1 MCRLGEQMELNIRIA
16 GAAGQGI
23 QTASDL
29 LGKILTRSGLFAYCY
44 NDAESRIRG
53 GLNFNHLRCSDKPLT
68 GVTNKID
75 ILVALNENAL
85 KAFGASLSSG
95 SAVICEGEC
104 SHSSTAPFSLAALA
118 KEAGSEKVSSAV
130 AVAAVSAV
138 MGIDKSV
145 VDEIVRE
152 RFEQKFEQIN
162 LRAVALGYEAAAKWP
177 ASKQFRIPK
186 GDGVK
191 GRLWISGG
199 EAVALGAVAGGAKFI
214 AAYPMSPS
222 TIVMT
227 MLAQWSQK
235 TGIVVEQVE
244 DEVAALN
251 MVAGAWYAG
260 TRALTATSGGGF
272 SLMVEA
278 LSLTGMIESPAV
290 IILAQRPGPSTGLP
304 TRTAQGEYN
313 FIRHAGHGYFS
324 RILLAPKNISECFEL
339 TARAFDLAEKY
350 QVPVFIMTDQLLMDA
365 QATVAPFPVDK
376 LPSSRHYLGS
386 SELSA
391 MKTYRRYELAENGI
405 SPMAAPGISKHVV
418 VVDSDEHSEEGHI
431 VEAAD
436 AADLMASKRVRKGE
450 TVLAA
455 AEPPVVDGKVNRKPL
470 VVSWGSSYDTIRE
483 AKSILNARG
492 KDFAHLHLRWLWPLQ
507 EKPFTDIVSKV
518 SKVIA
523 IENSVA
529 CDISSVI
536 REIALRKPD
545 AAITRRDGR
554 PFDVE
559 TLVESLSRE
568 IK

>member
-1 MCRLGEQMELNIRIA
+1 MELNIRIA

-23 QTASDL
+23 QTASNL
-29 LGKILTRSGLFAYCY
+29 LGKILTRSGLFAYCT

-53 GLNFNHLRCSDKPLT
+53 GLNFNHIRCSEKPLT
-68 GVTNKID
+68 GVTNRID
-75 ILVALNENAL
+75 ILVALNQDAL
-85 KAFGASLSSG
+85 KALAPSLLPD
-95 SAVICEGEC
+95 SAVICEEGC
-104 SHSSTAPFSLAALA
+104 THPRTAPFNLATLA
-118 KEAGSEKVSSAV
+118 KEAGSEKASSAV
-130 AVAAVSAV
+130 AVAAISAI
-138 MGIDKSV
+138 MGIEKPA

-152 RFEQKFEQIN
+152 RFEQKFEQVN
-162 LRAVALGYEAAAKWP
+162 LKAVALGYEAAAKWP
-177 ASKQFRIPK
+177 EAKRFAIPQ

-222 TIVMT
+222 TVVMT
-227 MLAQWSQK
+227 MLAEWSHK
-235 TGIVVEQVE
+235 AGIVVEQVE
-244 DEVAALN
+244 DEVSALN

-260 TRALTATSGGGF
+260 ARALTATSGGGF
-272 SLMVEA
+272 ALMVEA

-304 TRTAQGEYN
+304 TRTAQGELN
-313 FIRHAGHGYFS
+313 FARHAGHGYFA
-324 RILLAPKNISECFEL
+324 RILLAPKNIPECFSL
-339 TARAFDLAEKY
+339 TAQAFDLAEKY
-350 QVPVFIMTDQLLMDA
+350 QIPVFVMTDQLLMDA
-365 QATVAPFPVDK
+365 QATVAPFSVND
-376 LPSSRHYLGS
+376 LPTSRHYLS
-386 SELSA
+386 PSELSA
-391 MKTYRRYELAENGI
+391 IETYRRYEPTDNGI
-405 SPMAAPGISKHVV
+405 SPMAAPGVSKHVV
-418 VVDSDEHSEEGHI
+418 VADSDEHSEEGHI

-436 AADLMASKRVRKGE
+436 AAELMASKRVRKGE

-455 AEPPVVDGKVNRKPL
+455 AEPPVVDGKVNRKTL
-470 VVSWGSSYDTIRE
+470 VVSWGSTYDTIRE
-483 AKSILNARG
+483 VKSILTAKK
-492 KDFAHLHLRWLWPLQ
+492 KDFAHLHLKWLWPLQ
-507 EKPFTDIVSKV
+507 EEPFKDIVSRA

-529 CDISSVI
+529 CDVASVI

-545 AAITRRDGR
+545 AVITRRDGR